1 MFKVKSVEKL
11 KSGDYCCEYYVY
23 SNTHHELL
31 NAVYL
36 CDHDRTRV
44 FLDEE
49 DEDIMIPFYSGR
61 YYLWEIPHL
70 PSRCS
75 DSYLF
80 SFDDEK
86 ETIEFYPD
94 SILMPDQKPYL
105 RVKTPDPHFDLEAFF
120 KQKTDGK
127 YIPEPLGEPIPERR
141 QETSLEYLDRLYSD
155 DYLERLREHLRNS
168 RDFSCS
174 GKDVERFYSTNGDRS
189 WVSYRASYAY
199 FDEDDDNQMVNI
211 IREVLRNSTAPSSDG
226 EFSAETYVADPNDRI
241 DNPDLKY
248 LDCKWSFHRH
258 LSESEIAEYDSFF
271 SSIFAEAHAL
281 FKERYL

>member
-11 KSGDYCCEYYVY
+11 KSGDYCYEYYVY

-120 KQKTDGK
+120 KRKTDGK
-127 YIPEPLGEPIPERR
+127 YIPEPMGEPIPERW
-141 QETSLEYLDRLYSD
+141 QEPSLEYLIRPTSDDYFLEYLRNSHRFSCSDTDVDRLYST
-155 DYLERLREHLRNS
+155 
-168 RDFSCS
+168 
-174 GKDVERFYSTNGDRS
+174 KGDCS
-189 WVSYRASYAY
+189 WVSYRESYAY
-199 FDEDDDNQMVNI
+199 YDEDDNNQMVNI

-226 EFSAETYVADPNDRI
+226 EFSAETYVVDPNDRI

-248 LDCKWSFHRH
+248 LDCEWRFHRH

>member
-11 KSGDYCCEYYVY
+11 ESGTYRCEYYVY

-36 CDHDRTRV
+36 CDHDRTSV

-49 DEDIMIPFYSGR
+49 DEDIMIPFYSGIYR
-61 YYLWEIPHL
+61 LWEIPSL
-70 PSRCS
+70 PGTYFHYYS
-75 DSYLF
+75 F

-86 ETIEFYPD
+86 EKIRYYSD
-94 SILMPDQKPYL
+94 MSDMSDQKPCL
-105 RVKTPDPHFDLEAFF
+105 RVDTPDPHFDLEAFF
-120 KQKTDGK
+120 KRKTDGK
-127 YIPEPLGEPIPERR
+127 YIPEPMGEPIPERR
-141 QETSLEYLDRLYSD
+141 QRTLEYLNRPVSD
-155 DYLERLREHLRNS
+155 GYYEHLRNS

-211 IREVLRNSTAPSSDG
+211 IWKVLQNSTAPSSDG
-226 EFSAETYVADPNDRI
+226 EFSAETVDVDPNDRI
-241 DNPDLKY
+241 YDPDTKY
-248 LDCKWSFHRH
+248 LDCMWKFHRH

-271 SSIFAEAHAL
+271 SSIFAEAYAL

>member
-11 KSGDYCCEYYVY
+11 KSGVYCCEYYVY
-23 SNTHHELL
+23 SNTSYELL
-31 NAVYL
+31 NAVDL

-120 KQKTDGK
+120 KRKTDGK
-127 YIPEPLGEPIPERR
+127 YIPEPLGEPIPERW
-141 QETSLEYLDRLYSD
+141 QEPSLEYLRRPASD
-155 DYLERLREHLRNS
+155 DYFLEYLRSHS
-168 RDFSCS
+168 FSCS
-174 GKDVERFYSTNGDRS
+174 DTDGDRHYSTNGDCS

-199 FDEDDDNQMVNI
+199 YDEDDDNQMVNI

-226 EFSAETYVADPNDRI
+226 EFSAETYVVDPNDRI

-248 LDCKWSFHRH
+248 LDCEWRFHRH